1 MRELVAF
8 VAAGLVDKPE
18 AVAVSAG
25 EEDDTLLLEL
35 RVANEDLGKVIGRQG
50 RTVRALRTV
59 LGAVAPDQR
68 QIRLE
73 IVE

>member
-1 MRELVAF
+1 MQELVAF
-8 VAAGLVDKPE
+8 IASGLVDKPE
-18 AVAVSAG
+18 AVAVSVG

-50 RTVRALRTV
+50 RTVRAMRSL
-59 LGAVAPDQR
+59 LSAVARDQR
-68 QIRLE
+68 KVRLE